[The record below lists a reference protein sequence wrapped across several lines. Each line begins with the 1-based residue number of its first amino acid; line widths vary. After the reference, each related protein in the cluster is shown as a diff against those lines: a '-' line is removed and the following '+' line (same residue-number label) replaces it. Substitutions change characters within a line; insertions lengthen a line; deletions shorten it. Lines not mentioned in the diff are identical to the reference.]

1 MDMRIFFTAL
11 SVGAALVVP
20 AAAFAEEP
28 TTTDHKNAAKECK
41 ALLKA
46 AGSKQ
51 NLASTLGLT
60 VNKNA
65 KNAYGKCVS
74 KLAREEAAERKAA
87 RSNAAKDC
95 KAEQA
100 DQNFAATHDGK
111 TFGQFYEAKND
122 SSAYGKCVST
132 KARANKSESD
142 EADENRTNAAKSCRA
157 EQKADAAKFASDYG
171 TRRNAFGKCV
181 SRKAQA
187 QNDTQS

>member
-1 MDMRIFFTAL
+1 MRKLFTAL
-11 SVGAALVVP
+11 SVGALLAVP
-20 AAAFAEEP
+20 ATAAAQEP
-28 TTTDHKNAAKECK
+28 TTTDKKNAAQECK

-65 KNAYGKCVS
+65 SNAYGKCVS

-87 RSNAAKDC
+87 KSNAAKDC

-100 DQNFAATHDGK
+100 DQNFAAAHDGK
-111 TFGQFYEAKND
+111 SFAQFYGARND

-132 KARANKSESD
+132 KARANKA
-142 EADENRTNAAKSCRA
+142 EADETDEDRTNAAKSCRA

-187 QNDTQS
+187 QNDQS

>member
-1 MDMRIFFTAL
+1 MNKLLTAL
-11 SVGAALVVP
+11 IVGGALVVP
-20 AAAFAEEP
+20 ASAIADP
-28 TTTDHKNAAKECK
+28 TTTDYKNAAKECK

-100 DQNFAATHDGK
+100 DPNFAASHDGK
-111 TFGQFYEAKND
+111 TFAQFYEARND

-132 KARANKSESD
+132 KARANKAEAD
-142 EADENRTNAAKSCRA
+142 EADEDRENAAQACRR

-171 TRRNAFGKCV
+171 TRKNAFGKCV

-187 QNDTQS
+187 QNDQA

>member
-1 MDMRIFFTAL
+1 MNRLITAL
-11 SVGAALVVP
+11 TVGAVLAVP
-20 AAAFAEEP
+20 ATALAQEP
-28 TTTDHKNAAKECK
+28 TTTDRQNAAKECK

-60 VNKNA
+60 VNRNA
-65 KNAYGKCVS
+65 SNAYGKCVS

-87 RSNAAKDC
+87 RSNAAKEC

-100 DQNFAATHDGK
+100 DANFAATHDGK
-111 TFGQFYEAKND
+111 TFAQHYGARNE

-132 KARANKSESD
+132 KAKANKSEADD
-142 EADENRTNAAKSCRA
+142 EDEERTNAAKACRA
-157 EQKADAAKFASDYG
+157 EQKADAAKFAADYG
-171 TRRNAFGKCV
+171 TRKNAFGKCV

-187 QNDTQS
+187 QNDES

>member
-1 MDMRIFFTAL
+1 MRKLFTAL
-11 SVGAALVVP
+11 SVGAALVIP
-20 AAAFAEEP
+20 ATAFAEEP
-28 TTTDHKNAAKECK
+28 TTTDKKNAAQECK
-41 ALLKA
+41 TLLKA

-65 KNAYGKCVS
+65 SNAYGKCVS

-87 RSNAAKDC
+87 KSNAAKDC

-100 DQNFAATHDGK
+100 DQNFAANHGGK
-111 TFGQFYEAKND
+111 TFAQFYGARNE

-132 KARANKSESD
+132 KAKANKEESD
-142 EADENRTNAAKSCRA
+142 DADQENRVNPARACRA
-157 EQKADAAKFASDYG
+157 EQKADAAKFAADYG

-187 QNDTQS
+187 QNDQS